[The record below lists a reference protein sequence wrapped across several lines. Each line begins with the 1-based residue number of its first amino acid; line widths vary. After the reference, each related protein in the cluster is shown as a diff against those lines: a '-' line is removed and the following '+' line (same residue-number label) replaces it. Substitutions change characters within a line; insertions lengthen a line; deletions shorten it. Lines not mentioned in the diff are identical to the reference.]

1 MTRENIGKPK
11 YPVVTLVLYYGHEK
25 HWDKPLTLH
34 EAVNVP
40 EVFRPFVPD
49 MKINLFEIAFLT
61 REQVNRFHS
70 DFRVVADYFVQKR
83 ENGDYQP
90 SRETLRH
97 VEATLQLLSV
107 MTNDHRFEEVIN
119 DQQPEGGVHNMC
131 DVLEK
136 VEKRGINKG
145 INIGREEGREEE
157 RINNIQ
163 LMMQTL
169 KLTAQQAMDAL
180 KIPAAEQPKYAAKL

>member
-1 MTRENIGKPK
+1 
-11 YPVVTLVLYYGHEK
+11 
-25 HWDKPLTLH
+25 
-34 EAVNVP
+34 
-40 EVFRPFVPD
+40 

-61 REQVNRFHS
+61 RKQVNRFHS

-83 ENGDYQP
+83 ESGDYQP

-107 MTNDHRFEEVIN
+107 MTNDRTFEEVYDVN
-119 DQQPEGGVHNMC
+119 LPGGGVRNMC

-145 INIGREEGREEE
+145 IDIGREEE

-163 LMMQTL
+163 NIMQAL
-169 KLTAQQAMDAL
+169 KLTAQQAMDVL